1 MKRITKSCIC
11 ALLIGAMLPFAVCG
25 QTKSSP
31 QGQMMV
37 RLSEIE
43 ILPEFLTEYHAI
55 LKEEAAASVE
65 KEPGVIAIF
74 PMSIREQPTQI
85 RIIEI
90 YADSAAY
97 QSHLKTPH
105 FQHYKTTTLKM
116 VKALKLVDMT
126 ALDKQTMSEIFKKL
140 KQ

>member
-11 ALLIGAMLPFAVCG
+11 ALLIGAMLPFSVCG

-43 ILPEFLTEYHAI
+43 ILPEFLTEYNAI